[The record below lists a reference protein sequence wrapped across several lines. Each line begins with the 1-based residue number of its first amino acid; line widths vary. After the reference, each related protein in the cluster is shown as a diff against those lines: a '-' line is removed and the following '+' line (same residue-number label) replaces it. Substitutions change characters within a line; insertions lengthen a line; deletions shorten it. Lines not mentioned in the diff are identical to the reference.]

1 MAYLLL
7 YYDKKLREKT
17 RVYLTKYN
25 SIILQ
30 SIEALLNKYWIMER
44 LAKLAQTPKVGR
56 IRGREEGKASNEL
69 GYYRFNNPVLSSLL
83 FKTGQKKKPKLY
95 FKKYVKEWELS

>member
-1 MAYLLL
+1 
-7 YYDKKLREKT
+7 
-17 RVYLTKYN
+17 
-25 SIILQ
+25 
-30 SIEALLNKYWIMER
+30 MER

-95 FKKYVKEWELS
+95 FKKYVKE

>member
-1 MAYLLL
+1 
-7 YYDKKLREKT
+7 
-17 RVYLTKYN
+17 
-25 SIILQ
+25 
-30 SIEALLNKYWIMER
+30 MER

-83 FKTGQKKKPKLY
+83 FKTGQKKAKTLFQKIC
-95 FKKYVKEWELS
+95 